1 MPLTSGARLGP
12 YEIVAPIGAGGMGEV
27 YRARDTRLERI
38 VAIKILPAHLSDRPA
53 AKERFEREAKAIS
66 SLSHPNICHLYDV
79 GTHDGTS
86 YLVMEYLEGETLAD
100 RLGRGPLPLEQVL
113 KHGAD
118 ICEGLDKAHRT
129 GVVHRD
135 LKPGN
140 IMLTKSGA
148 KLMDF
153 GLAKP
158 AGAAVA
164 AGVSALE
171 TRSKPLTAE
180 GTIVGTFQYMSPEQI
195 EGREVDGQSDLFSLG
210 AVLYEM
216 VTGRRAFEGKS
227 QLSVASAIL
236 EKEPEPLSAV
246 KPMTPPALDHA
257 IRTCLAKDP
266 EKRWQTARDLA
277 HALKWIAESGSH
289 AGAGA
294 APGSR
299 RRSRERL
306 VRVALAMTTAA
317 ALALGYQQ
325 ATRAPAELRVT
336 RSYIKPMADSSF
348 MLSDGA
354 GFALSPDGRRLA
366 FVASTRDGLSEL
378 WVRPI
383 DSLRAEPLSGT
394 NGATYP
400 FWSPD
405 SRNVAFFAAGK
416 LKKIEVSGGPPFT
429 LCDATDGRGGT
440 WGRRGDILFTP
451 SVNSGI
457 FRVSAGGGTPSPVTK
472 LDPARY
478 ENSHRWPWFLPDG
491 RHFLYLAGSG
501 VFTPREN
508 PTNEIR
514 LGSLDSS
521 TSEILLHSH
530 AGALYASGHILFLRL
545 DTLMALPFDAERL
558 KATGDAVAIADPV
571 REVAIYS
578 RGLFSA
584 SENGLLAYAEGPTR
598 ADRQLVWCDR
608 SGKQVGT
615 VSGMD
620 AYANPRISPDGRRL
634 LFYLDSSGYDIWS
647 LDLARGVKTRQ
658 TFGSVSTGG
667 SIYAIWSP
675 DGSRIAYQAHRNGK
689 HAIYQKASDGSSGE
703 EMVVEG
709 GDRYKF
715 PTDWSPDGKVLAYQE
730 GRPGGWN
737 LWMVPMAGDRK
748 PRLFHDVEFSEREAM
763 FSPDG
768 RWVAY
773 SSNES
778 GEPKIYVAPFPGPGG
793 KWQISSGGGISPRWR
808 RDGREIF
815 YLAPDSKMMA
825 VEVAALGSSI
835 EFGTVRTLFEARP
848 YGVFGR
854 FDVSADGQ
862 RFIFPFEPG
871 TATSSVTLVVNWPG
885 DLDR

>member
-1 MPLTSGARLGP
+1 MPLTSGTRLGP

-27 YRARDTRLERI
+27 YRARDTRLERT

-79 GTHDGTS
+79 GTQDGTS

-100 RLGRGPLPLEQVL
+100 RLGRGPLPLEQILRYGV
-113 KHGAD
+113 D
-118 ICEGLDKAHRT
+118 ICDGLEKAHRS

-158 AGAAVA
+158 AGAPTP
-164 AGVSALE
+164 AGLSALD
-171 TRSKPLTAE
+171 TRAQPLTAE
-180 GTIVGTFQYMSPEQI
+180 GTIVGTFHYMSPEQV
-195 EGREVDGQSDLFSLG
+195 EGKEVDGQSDIFSLG

-266 EKRWQTARDLA
+266 EKRWQTSRDLA
-277 HALKWIAESGSH
+277 HALKWIAQGGSQ
-289 AGAGA
+289 AGA
-294 APGSR
+294 AATPGT
-299 RRSRERL
+299 RRSTREWL
-306 VRVALAMTTAA
+306 LGTALALTTAA

-325 ATRAPAELRVT
+325 ATRAPTLVRVT
-336 RSYIKPMADSSF
+336 RSYIKPMPDSSL

-366 FVASTRDGLSEL
+366 FVASTVGGQSLL

-383 DSLRAEPLSGT
+383 DSLGAEALTGT
-394 NGATYP
+394 NGAVYP
-400 FWSPD
+400 FWSAD
-405 SRNVAFFAAGK
+405 GRSLGFFAGGK
-416 LKKIEVSGGPPFT
+416 LKKIDASGGTPFP
-429 LCDATDGRGGT
+429 LCDASDGRGGT
-440 WGRRGDILFTP
+440 WNRQGDILFTP
-451 SVNSGI
+451 SVNAGI
-457 FRVSAGGGTPSPVTK
+457 YRVSAGGGEVTPVTV

-491 RHFLYLAGSG
+491 RHFLYLSGSG

-514 LGSLDSS
+514 LSSLDSKS
-521 TSEILLHSH
+521 GEVLLHSH
-530 AGALYASGHILFLRL
+530 AGAIYASGHILFLRM
-545 DTLMALPFDAERL
+545 DTLMGLPFDADRL
-558 KATGDAVAIADPV
+558 KVTGEALAIADPV
-571 REVAIYS
+571 REVSIYS

-584 SENGLLAYAEGPTR
+584 SQNGLLAYAEGPTR
-598 ADRQLVWCDR
+598 ADRQLVWYDR
-608 SGKQVGT
+608 SGRQVGT

-620 AYANPRISPDGRRL
+620 AYANPRISPEGKRL

-647 LDLARGVKTRQ
+647 CDLARGVKTRQ
-658 TFGSVSTGG
+658 TFGSASTGG

-675 DGSRIAYQAHRNGK
+675 DGKRIAYQAHRDGK
-689 HAIYQKASDGSSGE
+689 HAIYQKPSDGSSSE
-703 EMVVEG
+703 ELLVEG
-709 GDRYKF
+709 SDRYKF
-715 PTDWSPDGKVLAYQE
+715 PTDWSPDGTVLAYQE
-730 GRPGGWN
+730 GKPGGWSI
-737 LWMVPMAGDRK
+737 WMMPMGGGRK
-748 PRLFHDVEFSEREAM
+748 PYLFRDVPFSEREAA

-768 RWVAY
+768 RWLAY
-773 SSNES
+773 TSNES
-778 GEPKIYVAPFPGPGG
+778 GEIRVYVAPFPGPGG
-793 KWQISSGGGISPRWR
+793 KWQVSSGGGNSPRWR

-815 YLAPDSKMMA
+815 YLSPDSKVMA
-825 VEVAALGSSI
+825 TEVAAHGSSF
-835 EFGTVRTLFEARP
+835 EVGSVRTLFEARP

-854 FDVSADGQ
+854 FDVTADGQ
-862 RFIFPFEPG
+862 RFIMPFEPG
-871 TATSSVTLVVNWPG
+871 TAASAITLVVNWPG
-885 DLDR
+885 DLER